1 MDAYR
6 AVVDKRDGREFDD
19 RPVPE
24 PTLQRVLQAARM
36 AGSGKNRQAGRIVV
50 VSAAH
55 DRARVAAC
63 ADYGAWLV
71 EAPVVLVFGIHE
83 DGGHHPDFDIGRMAQ
98 NAMVVCHAEGL
109 ASCPVTVARQND
121 LREALGIPPT
131 YHVPVMVGLGY
142 GSASD
147 GTRGSHPRRPLSEIV
162 HMGSWQD
169 DGEWPTG

>member
-1 MDAYR
+1 MA
-6 AVVDKRDGREFDD
+6 ESSTTD
-19 RPVPE
+19 RCPSRRFAGCSKQPVW
-24 PTLQRVLQAARM
+24 RVAART
-36 AGSGKNRQAGRIVV
+36 ARPDGIVV
-50 VSAAH
+50 VSAAD

-121 LREALGIPPT
+121 LREALGIPPP
-131 YHVPVMVGLGY
+131 YHVPMMVGLGY

-169 DGEWPTG
+169 DGESPTG